1 MFRTANEGTAIFG
14 MTADL
19 DVNNFV
25 FMLLIHLFAF
35 SDESAIVRL
44 RKLAACN
51 RFAVCKFEDERVLV
65 HVRVYPFGWY
75 ESIITSLREKATRI
89 IRLHHSTFN
98 RIYILLATLAE
109 GNVEHQ
115 E

>member
-1 MFRTANEGTAIFG
+1 MFRTANEGTTILS

-25 FMLLIHLFAF
+25 FILLIHLFTL

-65 HVRVYPFGWY
+65 HVCICLFLVD
-75 ESIITSLREKATRI
+75 TQ
-89 IRLHHSTFN
+89 
-98 RIYILLATLAE
+98 IL
-109 GNVEHQ
+109 
-115 E
+115 